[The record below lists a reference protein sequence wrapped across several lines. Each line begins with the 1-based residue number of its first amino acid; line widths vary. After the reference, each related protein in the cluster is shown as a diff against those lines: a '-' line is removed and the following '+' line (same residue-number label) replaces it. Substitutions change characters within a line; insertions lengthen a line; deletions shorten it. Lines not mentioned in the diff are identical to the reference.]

1 MAARDTVGGPL
12 WKRMHGRPR
21 IPLRDLVEADTSTK
35 PGVYAFYRSGRP
47 VYVGKAK
54 ALSGRLW
61 RNHLSGGSSMTN
73 SAFRRNV
80 AEKLGI
86 ASAADIKARRYVTTK
101 DDANEVSK
109 WIAPCHVAW
118 IECATEEAAIRLEV
132 AMKREWMPPL
142 TKR

>member
-1 MAARDTVGGPL
+1 MN
-12 WKRMHGRPR
+12 GRPR
-21 IPLRDLVEADTSTK
+21 IPLRDPFEADTSIK
-35 PGVYAFYRSGRP
+35 PGVYAFYRLGQP

-54 ALSGRLW
+54 KLSARLLK
-61 RNHLSGGSSMTN
+61 NHLRRSPSMTN

-80 AEKLGI
+80 AEKVGI

-101 DDANEVSK
+101 DDAATVSK

-118 IECATEEAAIRLEV
+118 IECATEEAAIRLEA